1 MFSFSLHQLSFVYLW
16 WMLYL
21 MILGWNIRDG
31 TPLWRDLHCVDRSV
45 VSFINTHTSSMIF
58 ILIAVLTCVRDVY
71 VVKVISLL
79 SALIWIDICFVIF
92 AQHLIIYIFIF
103 KRFCKEIFLNL
114 KLRLF
119 NFSCNSY
126 YQGASLILVFL
137 YLYMLTHYMY
147 FTYILKGLCDL

>member
-45 VSFINTHTSSMIF
+45 VSFINTHTSLMIF

-71 VVKVISLL
+71 VVKVISLF
-79 SALIWIDICFVIF
+79 SALIWIDICCYICSAFDNLYI
-92 AQHLIIYIFIF
+92 HLQQILQ
-103 KRFCKEIFLNL
+103 IFLNL